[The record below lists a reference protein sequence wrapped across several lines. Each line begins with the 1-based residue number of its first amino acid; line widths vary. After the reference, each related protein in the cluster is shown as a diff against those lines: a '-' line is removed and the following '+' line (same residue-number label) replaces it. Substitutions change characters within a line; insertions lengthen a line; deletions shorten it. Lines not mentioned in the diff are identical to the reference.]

1 MNTNELIAMA
11 SKYKNFN
18 DFCSGLCRIK
28 EGVNYVSH

>member
-18 DFCSGLCRIK
+18 DFVRAYAKTKKG
-28 EGVNYVSH
+28 

>member
-18 DFCSGLCRIK
+18 DFVKAYAESKKR
-28 EGVNYVSH
+28 

>member
-18 DFCSGLCRIK
+18 DFVKAYAKSKKG
-28 EGVNYVSH
+28 

>member
-18 DFCSGLCRIK
+18 DFVRAYAESKK
-28 EGVNYVSH
+28 E

>member
-18 DFCSGLCRIK
+18 DFVKAYTESKKG
-28 EGVNYVSH
+28 

>member
-18 DFCSGLCRIK
+18 DFVK
-28 EGVNYVSH
+28 AYAVSKKG

>member
-18 DFCSGLCRIK
+18 DFVKAYAETKKG
-28 EGVNYVSH
+28 